1 MSLALLL
8 LYCQVV
14 NSFHIANAT
23 VVTSSTE
30 SCLYTIPKHDPAPVV
45 FRNGR
50 QSWYKLD
57 IPEGQTMFAR
67 FLLWHGR
74 LPGWPALRIV
84 CEPWKKSFDCTWRS
98 DDSNKSTRSVIHTVM
113 KAINLQVGIL
123 ANADPTDSQIA
134 AASAYISQLERN
146 VGTSLTALYKVLKKP
161 RAARREPSSDS
172 DDSDADATF

>member
-84 CEPWKKSFDCTWRS
+84 CEPWKNRS
-98 DDSNKSTRSVIHTVM
+98 IAHGDQTIQT
-113 KAINLQVGIL
+113 NLRDL
-123 ANADPTDSQIA
+123 
-134 AASAYISQLERN
+134 
-146 VGTSLTALYKVLKKP
+146 LYTL
-161 RAARREPSSDS
+161 S
-172 DDSDADATF
+172 